1 MSSLPTGLPAVS
13 SDADE
18 LLQDESRI
26 VPFGLPPPPTETLQ
40 VTAEPPSRFP
50 LCAKCGYQVDVFR
63 SIMRN
68 KSLANPKFIC
78 RSCNCI
84 ATMLNK
90 KLDMSNVPLKDMPEE
105 TQQQFWRTCAATCLK
120 GDRFSYS
127 KIKALITETCV
138 QQRLS
143 SSTATVSTESLPL
156 SVWKSRGFDVV
167 AIEEKAEKEHHP
179 IFGDVYKVP
188 LKTVTR
194 AEVESNVRQM
204 MLKAERTLKRK
215 SIASSSSSQ
224 APPAQDAGII
234 CVDDFDLSEP
244 EAAPIQVKGK
254 RQKGLVDK
262 ADAKAEKDALLAA
275 KAAGKKEEL
284 EKKTEKSEIKKH
296 NQKVFMMST
305 KTVSA
310 TTPLL
315 LELQPLVNK
324 PNDRMPTFLL
334 GQLSTITTEVL
345 FFKTTCSDRLSKCGK
360 AAAKQQKLD
369 DLPFTQTEVTEKVK
383 EASGVLA
390 KYKKMLSLV

>member
-1 MSSLPTGLPAVS
+1 
-13 SDADE
+13 
-18 LLQDESRI
+18 
-26 VPFGLPPPPTETLQ
+26 
-40 VTAEPPSRFP
+40 
-50 LCAKCGYQVDVFR
+50 
-63 SIMRN
+63 
-68 KSLANPKFIC
+68 
-78 RSCNCI
+78 
-84 ATMLNK
+84 
-90 KLDMSNVPLKDMPEE
+90 
-105 TQQQFWRTCAATCLK
+105 
-120 GDRFSYS
+120 
-127 KIKALITETCV
+127 
-138 QQRLS
+138 
-143 SSTATVSTESLPL
+143 VSTESLPL

-275 KAAGKKEEL
+275 KAAAKKEEL
-284 EKKTEKSEIKKH
+284 EKKKEKSEIEKH

-369 DLPFTQTEVTEKVK
+369 DLPFSPRK
-383 EASGVLA
+383 S
-390 KYKKMLSLV
+390 KKRRVSWQNTKRC